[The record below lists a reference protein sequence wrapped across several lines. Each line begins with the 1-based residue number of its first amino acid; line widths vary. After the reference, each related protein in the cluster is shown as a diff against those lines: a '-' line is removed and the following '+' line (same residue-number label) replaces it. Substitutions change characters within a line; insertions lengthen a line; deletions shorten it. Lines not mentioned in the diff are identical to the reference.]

1 MGELRAVWTPQ
12 VRFRRV
18 WWEDRRAEVGWMV
31 LRTGLGGGSEMWCN
45 CSCRTLYH
53 VGVDVPIV
61 LLDSLG

>member
-1 MGELRAVWTPQ
+1 MDTTGEVQKGVVGGQRS
-12 VRFRRV
+12 
-18 WWEDRRAEVGWMV
+18 AEVVWMV
-31 LRTGLGGGSEMWCN
+31 LRTGLGGGSEMWRN